1 MSISGVKAMT
11 FDTFGTVVDW
21 RSSIIAEGQALG
33 DAKGLSVDWVAF
45 TDAWKT
51 CYRPGMERVSRGEV
65 PWTNVDDIYRAKLD
79 DLLVEFGITGLT
91 EEDIVNFNRVWHR
104 LDPWPDSVAGL
115 TRLKNKYV
123 LSTLSN
129 GNFACLVNM
138 GKRAGL
144 PWDCVLTAENFRHY
158 KPDPEAYLM
167 AIELLGVDAGEVM
180 MVAAHNYDLRHA
192 ASHGMRTA
200 FVRRHTE
207 YGPGQTTDLEA
218 DGDWDV
224 IVENIEELA
233 DAMGC

>member
-1 MSISGVKAMT
+1 MSIKGVKAMT

-21 RSSIIAEGQALG
+21 RNSVIAEGVALG
-33 DAKGLSVDWVAF
+33 AAKGLSVDWAAF

-51 CYRPGMERVSRGEV
+51 CYRPGMDRVRRGEV

-79 DLLVEFGITGLT
+79 DLLVEFGVTGLT
-91 EEDIVNFNRVWHR
+91 EAEIAHFNRVWHR

-115 TRLKNKYV
+115 TRLKTRYV

-129 GNFACLVNM
+129 GNFACLLNM

-144 PWDCVLTAENFRHY
+144 PWDCILTAENFRHY
-158 KPDPEAYLM
+158 KPDPEAYRG

-200 FVRRHTE
+200 FVRRPTE

-218 DGDWDV
+218 DGPWDV
-224 IVENIEELA
+224 VVENIEDLA
-233 DAMGC
+233 GAMGT